1 MLKSVDAVTRMPQ
14 NSDLVQYLIGD
25 SATVEK
31 MGCHSAFA
39 PFDDSLVDFLDRVS
53 RILLKSTEAKSF
65 PDVVTFAFWCR
76 KASIRSLQKGYA
88 DLSDR
93 LGRGVIFHI
102 APSNV
107 AVNFAYSLAAGL
119 LAGNANIVR
128 LPSKAFPQV
137 DLIIGALKQALDQ
150 KIAPYFCLLKY
161 GYDQTVTD
169 WLSAVC
175 DVRVVWGGDQT
186 IANIRR
192 SSLKARAM
200 DVTFA
205 DRYSLCVINA
215 DAYLNSNEH
224 KKIAEGFFNDTYL
237 TDQNACTSP
246 RLVVWMG
253 ERIQEAQSVF
263 WDRLNRLV
271 EAKYDLQPVQSVGKY
286 LAFCRHAAAGHPV
299 HLARGQDN
307 LLVRVKLDKLSGIE
321 MDYIGASGYFLEYVA
336 EDLEEIVPLCSSRC
350 QTVSYFGFDV
360 ESLRMFLMNSRPRG
374 IDRIVPI
381 GKTLDFSLTW
391 DGIDLIRSFSRVI
404 AIA

>member
-175 DVRVVWGGDQT
+175 DVRVVWGGT
-186 IANIRR
+186 KPSPI
-192 SSLKARAM
+192 
-200 DVTFA
+200 FA
-205 DRYSLCVINA
+205 
-215 DAYLNSNEH
+215 
-224 KKIAEGFFNDTYL
+224 G
-237 TDQNACTSP
+237 
-246 RLVVWMG
+246 
-253 ERIQEAQSVF
+253 
-263 WDRLNRLV
+263 
-271 EAKYDLQPVQSVGKY
+271 
-286 LAFCRHAAAGHPV
+286 
-299 HLARGQDN
+299 
-307 LLVRVKLDKLSGIE
+307 LL
-321 MDYIGASGYFLEYVA
+321 
-336 EDLEEIVPLCSSRC
+336 
-350 QTVSYFGFDV
+350 
-360 ESLRMFLMNSRPRG
+360 
-374 IDRIVPI
+374 
-381 GKTLDFSLTW
+381 
-391 DGIDLIRSFSRVI
+391 
-404 AIA
+404 